1 LPFESLRD
9 FLEAL
14 EKAGEVRRI
23 KSEVSPDLEIAEILR
38 RVMYAKGPAILF
50 ENVEGSEMPV
60 LGNAFGSM
68 RRMEIALDTKN
79 FESLGTRLTELLS
92 REIPT
97 SVLAKLRSL
106 PKLAEIT
113 GYAPK
118 VVKAGPVMEVIETEA
133 PSLSFLPALKTWPK
147 DGGKFITFGL
157 VLTKNPD
164 SGSRNLGVYRLQI
177 YDDKTMA
184 MHWQIHKRGALHFKM
199 MQEQGKRLEVA
210 IIIGADPTSTY
221 VAVAPVPEGLD
232 KYLFAGI
239 VRRKGLELVRCQTV
253 DLEVPANSEIILEG
267 YVDPNDIRM
276 EGPFG
281 DHTGYYTPKEP
292 YPTFHLTGVM
302 RRTKPIYLTTVVGK
316 PTLEDAYLGKVI
328 ERSFLPLVKVFQPE
342 VVDMSMPPA
351 GWFQGIAI
359 FSIKKRYPGQ
369 AKKVMLGLW
378 GLGQLSLTKIF
389 IVVDEDVNIQNLDEV
404 IWAVTTRADPKRDT
418 LIIDGVPTDTLDPA
432 SPILN
437 LGSKMGIDATVKTK
451 EEGFERGWQDLEV
464 PDPVISKKVDDKWS
478 DFGLGD

>member
-1 LPFESLRD
+1 
-9 FLEAL
+9 
-14 EKAGEVRRI
+14 
-23 KSEVSPDLEIAEILR
+23 
-38 RVMYAKGPAILF
+38 
-50 ENVEGSEMPV
+50 
-60 LGNAFGSM
+60 
-68 RRMEIALDTKN
+68 
-79 FESLGTRLTELLS
+79 
-92 REIPT
+92 
-97 SVLAKLRSL
+97 
-106 PKLAEIT
+106 
-113 GYAPK
+113 
-118 VVKAGPVMEVIETEA
+118 
-133 PSLSFLPALKTWPK
+133 
-147 DGGKFITFGL
+147 
-157 VLTKNPD
+157 
-164 SGSRNLGVYRLQI
+164 
-177 YDDKTMA
+177 
-184 MHWQIHKRGALHFKM
+184 
-199 MQEQGKRLEVA
+199 
-210 IIIGADPTSTY
+210 
-221 VAVAPVPEGLD
+221 
-232 KYLFAGI
+232 
-239 VRRKGLELVRCQTV
+239 V

>member
-1 LPFESLRD
+1 MPFESLRD

-199 MQEQGKRLEVA
+199 MQEQGKRL
-210 IIIGADPTSTY
+210 
-221 VAVAPVPEGLD
+221 
-232 KYLFAGI
+232 
-239 VRRKGLELVRCQTV
+239 
-253 DLEVPANSEIILEG
+253 
-267 YVDPNDIRM
+267 
-276 EGPFG
+276 
-281 DHTGYYTPKEP
+281 
-292 YPTFHLTGVM
+292 
-302 RRTKPIYLTTVVGK
+302 
-316 PTLEDAYLGKVI
+316 
-328 ERSFLPLVKVFQPE
+328 
-342 VVDMSMPPA
+342 
-351 GWFQGIAI
+351 
-359 FSIKKRYPGQ
+359 
-369 AKKVMLGLW
+369 
-378 GLGQLSLTKIF
+378 
-389 IVVDEDVNIQNLDEV
+389 
-404 IWAVTTRADPKRDT
+404 
-418 LIIDGVPTDTLDPA
+418 
-432 SPILN
+432 
-437 LGSKMGIDATVKTK
+437 
-451 EEGFERGWQDLEV
+451 
-464 PDPVISKKVDDKWS
+464 
-478 DFGLGD
+478 